1 MLVLKDVL
9 TDMAKAIVEKP
20 DSVSVTEAAGEDG
33 EVLLTLSV
41 DPDDM
46 GKVIGRHGRIA
57 KALRT
62 IMKAAATSVDQK
74 GLSEGSFVLFGG
86 CHGKISDGARPR
98 DDRLALHS
106 V

>member
-20 DSVSVTEAAGEDG
+20 DSVSVTESAGEDG
-33 EVLLTLSV
+33 EILLTLSV

-62 IMKAAATSVDQK
+62 IMKAAATSVEQK
-74 GLSEGSFVLFGG
+74 VTVEIED
-86 CHGKISDGARPR
+86 K
-98 DDRLALHS
+98 
-106 V
+106 

>member
-9 TDMAKAIVEKP
+9 TDMAKAIVENP

-74 GLSEGSFVLFGG
+74 VTVEIED
-86 CHGKISDGARPR
+86 K
-98 DDRLALHS
+98 
-106 V
+106 

>member
-9 TDMAKAIVEKP
+9 TDMAKAIVENP
-20 DSVSVTEAAGEDG
+20 DSVSVTESAGEDG
-33 EVLLTLSV
+33 EILLTLSV
-41 DPDDM
+41 APDDM

-74 GLSEGSFVLFGG
+74 VTVEIED
-86 CHGKISDGARPR
+86 K
-98 DDRLALHS
+98 
-106 V
+106 

>member
-46 GKVIGRHGRIA
+46 GK
-57 KALRT
+57 
-62 IMKAAATSVDQK
+62 AATSVDQK
-74 GLSEGSFVLFGG
+74 VTVEIED
-86 CHGKISDGARPR
+86 K
-98 DDRLALHS
+98 
-106 V
+106 

>member
-20 DSVSVTEAAGEDG
+20 DSVSVTESAGEDG
-33 EVLLTLSV
+33 EILLTLSV

-74 GLSEGSFVLFGG
+74 VTVEIED
-86 CHGKISDGARPR
+86 K
-98 DDRLALHS
+98 
-106 V
+106 

>member
-1 MLVLKDVL
+1 MLVLIDVL

-20 DSVSVTEAAGEDG
+20 DSVSVTESAGEDG
-33 EVLLTLSV
+33 EILLTLSV

-62 IMKAAATSVDQK
+62 IMKAAATSVEQK
-74 GLSEGSFVLFGG
+74 VTVEIED
-86 CHGKISDGARPR
+86 K
-98 DDRLALHS
+98 
-106 V
+106 

>member
-46 GKVIGRHGRIA
+46 GKVIGRHGKIA
-57 KALRT
+57 RS
-62 IMKAAATSVDQK
+62 IRSVMKAAGNAVNRRVTVEIQ
-74 GLSEGSFVLFGG
+74 E
-86 CHGKISDGARPR
+86 
-98 DDRLALHS
+98 
-106 V
+106 

>member
-62 IMKAAATSVDQK
+62 ILKAAATSVDQK
-74 GLSEGSFVLFGG
+74 VTVEIED
-86 CHGKISDGARPR
+86 K
-98 DDRLALHS
+98 
-106 V
+106 

>member
-46 GKVIGRHGRIA
+46 DKVIGRHGRIA

-74 GLSEGSFVLFGG
+74 VTVEIED
-86 CHGKISDGARPR
+86 K
-98 DDRLALHS
+98 
-106 V
+106 

>member
-20 DSVSVTEAAGEDG
+20 DSVSVTESAGEDG
-33 EVLLTLSV
+33 EILITLSV

-62 IMKAAATSVDQK
+62 IMKAAATSVEQK
-74 GLSEGSFVLFGG
+74 VTVEIED
-86 CHGKISDGARPR
+86 K
-98 DDRLALHS
+98 
-106 V
+106 

>member
-20 DSVSVTEAAGEDG
+20 DSVSVTEAAGEDD

-74 GLSEGSFVLFGG
+74 VTVEIED
-86 CHGKISDGARPR
+86 K
-98 DDRLALHS
+98 
-106 V
+106 